1 MWLLGSC
8 KSLLRSLASVMVNS
22 VMRLSLAKFA
32 ACKSEISENTKP
44 QNSRNLANTLACV
57 GKGRMADT
65 AVGVE
70 EEVVVVEEEEVEE
83 EEEVLFDALGEEG
96 EGEAGGAAGG
106 FAYSG
111 MLAGE
116 KVDSTPVANV

>member
-1 MWLLGSC
+1 
-8 KSLLRSLASVMVNS
+8 MVNS

-70 EEVVVVEEEEVEE
+70 EEVVEEEVEE

>member
-1 MWLLGSC
+1 
-8 KSLLRSLASVMVNS
+8 MVNS

-70 EEVVVVEEEEVEE
+70 EEVVVVEEEVVV
-83 EEEVLFDALGEEG
+83 EEVLFDALGEEG

>member
-1 MWLLGSC
+1 
-8 KSLLRSLASVMVNS
+8 VMVNS

-70 EEVVVVEEEEVEE
+70 EVVVEEVE